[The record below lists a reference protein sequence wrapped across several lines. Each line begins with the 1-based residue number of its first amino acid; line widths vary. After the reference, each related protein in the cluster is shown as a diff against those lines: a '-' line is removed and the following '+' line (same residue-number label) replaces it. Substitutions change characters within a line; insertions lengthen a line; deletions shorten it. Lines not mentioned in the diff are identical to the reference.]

1 MNTLAAVKAAL
12 RGLREK
18 PVAQMLAIGIV
29 ASIVGTA
36 LSLWI
41 DWFPSQ
47 ASAQA
52 DDVDRLYDWLLI
64 ASVPVFVLVMTVAI
78 YSVVKFRAQPGDE
91 RDGEPIHG
99 DAKLEFIWV
108 VVPFVIVSALSVYAW
123 VALVDQEERKPNTLV
138 VKVISQ
144 QFAWAFE
151 YPQPSGP
158 PVRSEELLLP
168 LGRPVEFR
176 VESKDVIHSFFV
188 PDFRVKQD
196 AVPGNVSATN
206 ATPSKVGSFPIVC
219 AELCGLGHSTMRQ
232 TVRVMPPSE
241 FTAWLDDEKLALDEG
256 EATGLAA
263 GRQLYSTAGCA
274 GCHTLADAGAEAA
287 TGPPL
292 DGLAE
297 VAAKRDPKQTLK
309 EYVRESI
316 EDPNTLVVKGYR
328 PLMPPNYRSQLSS
341 KEIESLVDYL
351 AGVSVPS
358 GSRPAGAAST
368 AGSANAAR

>member
-1 MNTLAAVKAAL
+1 MNTLAAVRAAL
-12 RGLREK
+12 RILRDK

-29 ASIVGTA
+29 ASVVGTA
-36 LSLWI
+36 ISLWI

-151 YPQPSGP
+151 YPQPSGA

-188 PDFRVKQD
+188 PDFRIKQD

-206 ATPSKVGSFPIVC
+206 ATPSRVGSFPILC
-219 AELCGLGHSTMRQ
+219 AELCGLGHATMRS
-232 TVRVMPPSE
+232 TVHVLEPPAFE
-241 FTAWLDDEKLALDEG
+241 AWMAKQVQRAT
-256 EATGLAA
+256 EAE
-263 GRQLYSTAGCA
+263 Q
-274 GCHTLADAGAEAA
+274 
-287 TGPPL
+287 
-292 DGLAE
+292 
-297 VAAKRDPKQTLK
+297 
-309 EYVRESI
+309 
-316 EDPNTLVVKGYR
+316 
-328 PLMPPNYRSQLSS
+328 
-341 KEIESLVDYL
+341 
-351 AGVSVPS
+351 
-358 GSRPAGAAST
+358 
-368 AGSANAAR
+368 